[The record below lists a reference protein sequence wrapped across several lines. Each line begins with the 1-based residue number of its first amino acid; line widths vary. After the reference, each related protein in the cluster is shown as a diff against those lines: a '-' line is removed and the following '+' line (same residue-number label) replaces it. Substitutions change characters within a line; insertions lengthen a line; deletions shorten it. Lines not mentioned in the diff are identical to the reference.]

1 MRGKRHSKTKTDTR
15 YNGILKFPSL
25 LYCPLFEWQKQQVDS
40 LAMSVCL
47 SFSLPIFIA
56 SNLHLFLVFLF
67 LKWKEK
73 YKSWSNWLNLMYTA
87 LLFSRFLQ
95 TFHSFSW
102 SSCEFLLRR
111 ETNTSES
118 KKCLCAN
125 HFRRK
130 YHETK
135 NSSVLCSAS
144 NGLPPTGIL
153 LLFLSFFRIFQSTL
167 MPVFGILFLWAKSYF
182 CLSLTLMTQVKTRD
196 PVPNEGAVNDVS
208 DCKWNEKKS
217 TGDETCLRSH
227 SLLPSPCFMPFWW
240 ESEKPCVKG

>member
-1 MRGKRHSKTKTDTR
+1 
-15 YNGILKFPSL
+15 
-25 LYCPLFEWQKQQVDS
+25 
-40 LAMSVCL
+40 
-47 SFSLPIFIA
+47 
-56 SNLHLFLVFLF
+56 
-67 LKWKEK
+67 
-73 YKSWSNWLNLMYTA
+73 MYTA

-95 TFHSFSW
+95 TFHSFSS

-135 NSSVLCSAS
+135 KNSSVLCSAS

-153 LLFLSFFRIFQSTL
+153 LLSLSFFRIFQSTL

-208 DCKWNEKKS
+208 DCK
-217 TGDETCLRSH
+217 
-227 SLLPSPCFMPFWW
+227 
-240 ESEKPCVKG
+240 